1 MAPDPKNAGSRN
13 GSAIRPKYPRL
24 GGMDERR
31 FERVRPLGFVGWAG
45 ITAWKR
51 GKIRT

>member
-31 FERVRPLGFVGWAG
+31 FERVRPLDFVG